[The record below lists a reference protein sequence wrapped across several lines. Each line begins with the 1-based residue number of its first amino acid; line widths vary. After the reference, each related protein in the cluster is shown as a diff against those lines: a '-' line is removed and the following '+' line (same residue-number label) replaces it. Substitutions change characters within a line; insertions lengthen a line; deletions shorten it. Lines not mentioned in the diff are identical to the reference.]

1 MNGYKNRTHTYAVY
15 KRPRSDLGTRTDWKW
30 GDKGDIPCKSKSKEK
45 WSSTSDKIDFQTKN
59 VMRQRRTLP
68 SDQRINPR
76 RGYNKCKYICTQQ
89 GVPQYLGELL
99 TVIKGEIDHSKV
111 TVGDINTQ
119 LKSYI
124 SWFYPVCS
132 APDSLPFW

>member
-1 MNGYKNRTHTYAVY
+1 MLSTRDPGQIQEHVQTESEGIKEIFHANRNQ
-15 KRPRSDLGTRTDWKW
+15 K
-30 GDKGDIPCKSKSKEK
+30 KSGVAIL
-45 WSSTSDKIDFQTKN
+45 TSDKIDFKTKN

-132 APDSLPFW
+132 APDCLPFW